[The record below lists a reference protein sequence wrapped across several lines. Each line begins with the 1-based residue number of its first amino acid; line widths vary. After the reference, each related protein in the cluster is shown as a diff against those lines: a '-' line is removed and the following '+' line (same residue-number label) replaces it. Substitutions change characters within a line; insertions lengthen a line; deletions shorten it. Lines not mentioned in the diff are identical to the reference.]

1 MEQCWDADLTK
12 RPDMDTFFDKI
23 QEISQVY
30 CQNFNLFKLSRS
42 KSNNLEINKINNL
55 EINYTSISKV
65 YQFEDLLEP
74 RNATEGNII

>member
-1 MEQCWDADLTK
+1 MEQCWDADPTK
-12 RPDMDTFFDKI
+12 RPDMDALFDKI

-42 KSNNLEINKINNL
+42 KPNNLEINKINNL

-65 YQFEDLLEP
+65 YQFEDLLEL